1 MGGGFQ
7 REVFIADLEL
17 KKLPFSC
24 IHLTTVPLCGLV
36 VEIVRVFTQPPFIR
50 VAGQQQE
57 QTRQTRNTI
66 SDGLPPSP
74 FANSVHPLLQSL
86 ALLLPAPDR
95 ERERGRGL
103 GGGRGRRKGE
113 NMRKRAHQPPSVPLK
128 ISSSFFSWWLGGL
141 SLRKSSSSLLPAVLK
156 TRRGG
161 KPCAWNDFGTERGE
175 LIPRFVPD
183 CDNLTRAQVNYLFAR
198 LPIVRCLHPSFVRLS
213 GSSNITLS

>member
-1 MGGGFQ
+1 MDYLLLHSLI
-7 REVFIADLEL
+7 VFIHCCRVLL
-17 KKLPFSC
+17 FFCLP
-24 IHLTTVPLCGLV
+24 
-36 VEIVRVFTQPPFIR
+36 
-50 VAGQQQE
+50 
-57 QTRQTRNTI
+57 QTE
-66 SDGLPPSP
+66 
-74 FANSVHPLLQSL
+74 
-86 ALLLPAPDR
+86 R
-95 ERERGRGL
+95 ERERAGV